1 MKVPTAVVESTDESG
16 ICCSASQV
24 GRVSEIKQLEV
35 ITPVIV
41 EAARKT
47 LVFVAPIAPSKS
59 TTTCQIERPFAA
71 PARRRRPVGAGRT
84 RSSSA

>member
-1 MKVPTAVVESTDESG
+1 MKVPTVVVESTDESG

-47 LVFVAPIAPSKS
+47 LV
-59 TTTCQIERPFAA
+59 E
-71 PARRRRPVGAGRT
+71 ARQLIVPPD
-84 RSSSA
+84 